1 MKKIHSCFLIALL
14 FLTLGCTVINPIRS
28 SPYRTFKSNIRGM
41 PFDVIIVPGVPYHG
55 ETWSKTMRYRVLW
68 SKFLI
73 DKGYANNV
81 IYSGSAVYSPFVES
95 KIMALY
101 GKELGIPEQ
110 NIFTEE
116 KAEHST
122 ENLFYSYEIAKQMGF
137 IKIALATDPFQINNL
152 RQYISKN
159 NYDLTLLPLVV
170 DSVIIMDQTEP
181 NIINTSALVDTAT
194 FVSIKDRESILKRL
208 GGTMGRNLPKRYNR

>member
-1 MKKIHSCFLIALL
+1 
-14 FLTLGCTVINPIRS
+14 
-28 SPYRTFKSNIRGM
+28 
-41 PFDVIIVPGVPYHG
+41 
-55 ETWSKTMRYRVLW
+55 MRYRVLW

-152 RQYISKN
+152 VQIQY
-159 NYDLTLLPLVV
+159 P
-170 DSVIIMDQTEP
+170 
-181 NIINTSALVDTAT
+181 
-194 FVSIKDRESILKRL
+194 
-208 GGTMGRNLPKRYNR
+208 

>member
-1 MKKIHSCFLIALL
+1 MKRIHFCFLIALL
-14 FLTLGCTVINPIRS
+14 FLAIGCTVINPIRR
-28 SPYRTFKSNIRGM
+28 SPYRTFTYNMKGM
-41 PFDVIIVPGVPYHG
+41 PFDVIIVPGVPYYG
-55 ETWSKTMRYRVLW
+55 ETWSRTMRYRVLW

-73 DKGYANNV
+73 ENGYANNI

-122 ENLFYSYEIAKQMGF
+122 ENVFYSYEIAKKMGF
-137 IKIALATDPFQINNL
+137 INIALATDPFQINNL